1 MSPSPVKEKSS
12 DIIDS
17 YSIIA
22 KNFLVLPGI
31 ARDLSTIVS
40 GVIGIVKQKGGEVK
54 EGPDESFIA
63 EKDFQAAEKLKKPTQ
78 IVGEGKDSKKKG
90 MFESLMDNM
99 GLNPKK
105 MMKNITKNLMKVFKK
120 IFSPKNMMKILGRI
134 ALPVLIVSTIWVA
147 LSSAFEKWK
156 ETGSI
161 WEAYK
166 EAVGSIVEF
175 LTLGLIDKETVKNL
189 YQGAADFL
197 MPVIK
202 PIQEFF
208 GKFSNWVGD
217 KFSAVL
223 KLFGIN
229 IKPKEASKETPQKEQ
244 VVTPDILKGKEQA
257 APKEKDA
264 QQQAADLLSKPVTL
278 PAEPPPPKPEV
289 QPAAP
294 TPIILAPEPAPTPI
308 KKAKAPEV
316 KDSKPAK
323 IGSESGKKS
332 VINEMNAKKIEDP
345 TARAAIM
352 AQVAHESY
360 GFTILSENLN
370 YKAPTLLK
378 KFPKKFS
385 GPDDAQQVASG
396 GPKAVAERIYG
407 GRMGNAPEGSGD
419 GFEYRGR
426 GFIQLTGKN
435 NYKRFG
441 YDGNPDDLTKP
452 GSAAESAI
460 KFMKGYK
467 GDWSNITAVTKFVN
481 GGTNGLADREE
492 YFHSF
497 LNDPTITK
505 IDTASSTP
513 SGGSVATASNEV
525 SSGQRQQQKPTTPII
540 INKPTT
546 NNTNVNTTQ
555 LASAPKDKT
564 TGSNMVLARAA

>member
-1 MSPSPVKEKSS
+1 MSPTPVKEKSS

-31 ARDLSTIVS
+31 ARDLSAIVS

-78 IVGEGKDSKKKG
+78 IVEESKKKKEKG
-90 MFESLMDNM
+90 GIGSFVSDL
-99 GLNPKK
+99 LSPKK
-105 MMKNITKNLMKVFKK
+105 LIANLMKFAKKMFSPKNLMKV
-120 IFSPKNMMKILGRI
+120 LGKI
-134 ALPVLIVSTIWVA
+134 ALPALIISTLWVGI
-147 LSSAFEKWK
+147 SSGFEKWK

-175 LTLGLIDKETVKNL
+175 ITLGLIDKETVKNL

-208 GKFSNWVGD
+208 GKFSDWIIGKWEGV
-217 KFSAVL
+217 KT
-223 KLFGIN
+223 LFGFDV
-229 IKPKEASKETPQKEQ
+229 KPKKEAKETPQKEE
-244 VVTPDILKGKEQA
+244 VVTPEITKGKKPE
-257 APKEKDA
+257 KDKDA
-264 QQQAADLLSKPVTL
+264 QQQAAEELSKPVQL
-278 PAEPPPPKPEV
+278 PGEPPPTKAEV

-294 TPIILAPEPAPTPI
+294 TPAAPPATAPAPA
-308 KKAKAPEV
+308 AKAPTTADV
-316 KDSKPAK
+316 KPKTLSSSTGKTTMIKAMDSAK
-323 IGSESGKKS
+323 ID
-332 VINEMNAKKIEDP
+332 DP
-345 TARAAIM
+345 TARASIM
-352 AQVAHESY
+352 AQVAHESG
-360 GFTILSENLN
+360 GFTTLSENLN
-370 YKAPTLLK
+370 YKAGTLLK
-378 KFPKKFS
+378 LFPKKFS
-385 GPDDAQQVASG
+385 GPDDAQQVSSG
-396 GPKAVAERIYG
+396 GPKSVAERIYG

-419 GFEYRGR
+419 GFKYRGR

-435 NYKRFG
+435 NYTKFG
-441 YDGNPDDLTKP
+441 VASDPDSLSKP
-452 GSAAESAI
+452 DEAADSAV
-460 KFMKGYK
+460 KYMLGYK
-467 GDWSNITAVTKFVN
+467 GNWGDIESVSKFVN
-481 GGTNGLADREE
+481 GGKIGLAERAKLFEG
-492 YFHSF
+492 FK
-497 LNDPTITK
+497 NDPDVTK
-505 IDTASSTP
+505 VASIQTTP
-513 SGGSVATASNEV
+513 SGGSVASASNSV
-525 SSGQRQQQKPTTPII
+525 AAGQREQQKPTTPVI

>member
-1 MSPSPVKEKSS
+1 MSPTLITDKKITNSKDPFSVL
-12 DIIDS
+12 
-17 YSIIA
+17 A
-22 KNFLVLPGI
+22 KNFLLLPGI
-31 ARDLSTIVS
+31 ARDLNKIVQS
-40 GVIGIVKQKGGEVK
+40 IIGIVKQKGGEAK

-63 EKDFQAAEKLKKPTQ
+63 EKDFQAAEKLKAPT
-78 IVGEGKDSKKKG
+78 VVTEGKDRKKKG
-90 MFESLMDNM
+90 ILGSLIGMAGM
-99 GLNPKK
+99 LLTPKL
-105 MMKNITKNLMKVFKK
+105 MMKNIAKNLMRV
-120 IFSPKNMMKILGRI
+120 FSPKNIIKVLGKI

-147 LSSAFEKWK
+147 ISSAFEKWK

-166 EAVGSIVEF
+166 ESVGSFVEF
-175 LTLGLIDKETVKNL
+175 LTLGLIDKETIKNL

-208 GKFSNWVGD
+208 GKFSDWVGD
-217 KFSAVL
+217 KFNSVL
-223 KLFGIN
+223 KLFGID

-244 VVTPDILKGKEQA
+244 VATADILKGKE
-257 APKEKDA
+257 PVKEKDA
-264 QQQAADLLSKPVTL
+264 QQKAADLLSKPVTL
-278 PAEPPPPKPEV
+278 PAEAPPPKPEI

-294 TPIILAPEPAPTPI
+294 TPTVLAPEAAPAPAPI
-308 KKAKAPEV
+308 KKAKAPEA

-323 IGSESGKKS
+323 IGSESGKKA
-332 VINEMNAKKIEDP
+332 VINAMNAEKIEDP

-352 AQVAHESY
+352 AQVGHESG
-360 GFTILSENLN
+360 GFTTLSENLN

-378 KFPKKFS
+378 LFPKKFT

-396 GPKAVAERIYG
+396 GPQTVAERIYG

-452 GSAAESAI
+452 EGAAESAI

-467 GDWSNITAVTKFVN
+467 GDWSNITSVTKFVN
-481 GGTNGLADREE
+481 GGTFGLAEREE

-505 IDTASSTP
+505 IDSVSSTP
-513 SGGSVATASNEV
+513 SGGSVAAASNEV
-525 SSGQRQQQKPTTPII
+525 SSGQRQQAKPQTPMVV
-540 INKPTT
+540 NAPTT
-546 NNTNVNTTQ
+546 NNTQVVNNQ
-555 LASAPKDKT
+555 SASPPKDNKT
-564 TGSNMVLARAA
+564 ASNMVLARAA